1 GQAPPRPGLPL
12 PGPPAVRPDR
22 RDHRRQ
28 HQRGP
33 PGRRPRDQDPAG
45 HLPGPHERRRGP
57 MMATMEP
64 EARELFGPLL
74 AQDERAAGRLHARL
88 AAAAAAG
95 GLLDVAYRTVDTPLG
110 TLLLAATE
118 EGLVRVA
125 YPSQGHDA
133 ALAQL
138 AELVSPRILNAPGRL
153 DGVARQL
160 DEYFAHRRRAAA
172 DWDGVAAELDSY
184 GCALLPQ
191 LLTPAECARIAGL
204 YDQPG
209 RFRATID
216 MARHRFGEGQ
226 YRYFA
231 APFPEPVDALRH
243 GLYGRLL

>member
-1 GQAPPRPGLPL
+1 
-12 PGPPAVRPDR
+12 
-22 RDHRRQ
+22 
-28 HQRGP
+28 
-33 PGRRPRDQDPAG
+33 
-45 HLPGPHERRRGP
+45 

-153 DGVARQL
+153 DEVARQF
-160 DEYFAHRRRAAA
+160 DEYFSRRRRAFDVPVDLRLSKGFRYSVLAHLLQIPYGA
-172 DWDGVAAELDSY
+172 TESYAQVAAAT
-184 GCALLPQ
+184 GHPRAVRAAGTACATNPVPIVVPCHRVVRSDGSPGGYAGGPDAKRS
-191 LLTPAECARIAGL
+191 LLTLE
-204 YDQPG
+204 
-209 RFRATID
+209 
-216 MARHRFGEGQ
+216 
-226 YRYFA
+226 A
-231 APFPEPVDALRH
+231 A
-243 GLYGRLL
+243 